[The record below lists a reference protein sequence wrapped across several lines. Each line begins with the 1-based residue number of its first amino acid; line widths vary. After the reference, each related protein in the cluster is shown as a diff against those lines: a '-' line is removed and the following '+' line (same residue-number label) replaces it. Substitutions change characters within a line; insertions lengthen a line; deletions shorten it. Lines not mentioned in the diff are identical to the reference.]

1 MASTF
6 SPSLK
11 LELIGNGDQSG
22 TWGTT
27 TNTNLGTLLEQ
38 AITGV
43 QAITM
48 VNANVTLTSLNGVSD
63 EARNAV
69 LVLGGTNSAIRS
81 IIAPSVNK
89 TYIVANNTVGG
100 FAVIIKTSA
109 GAGLSIANGATQLVY
124 CDGTEFYPAGFSN
137 SGGTITGNVSI
148 GGTLGVTGATTL
160 SNLTASSAV
169 ATNASKVLVS
179 VANSG
184 TGDNVLTTGA
194 TLSSPTLNS
203 PTLTAP
209 ALGTPASGVLTN
221 CTGTAAGLTAG
232 NATNA
237 VNSTTQVTGT
247 NNTTIATTAF
257 VQTALQ
263 LLYPIGSIYTATVAT
278 NPATLFGFGTWT
290 AYGAG
295 RVLIGNGGG
304 YSAGATGGSADA
316 VVVSHAHSASS
327 SSSSSVSDPGHRHV
341 FGADDQ
347 IASQGGYNIVGG
359 FPYDA
364 KSGGGGGGV
373 ELLTKNTSLANAGE
387 TTGISVSTSTSTS
400 ITAAGVSGTNANL
413 QPYVVVYMWNRT
425 A

>member
-48 VNANVTLTSLNGVSD
+48 VNANYTLSNLNGVSD

-81 IIAPSVNK
+81 VIAPSVNK

-124 CDGTEFYPAGFSN
+124 CDGSEFYPAGFS
-137 SGGTITGNVSI
+137 STGGTITGNL
-148 GGTLGVTGATTL
+148 TVTGTTTL
-160 SNLTASSAV
+160 AVTTAS
-169 ATNASKVLVS
+169 TPT
-179 VANSG
+179 
-184 TGDNVLTTGA
+184 TGDNTTR
-194 TLSSPTLNS
+194 
-203 PTLTAP
+203 
-209 ALGTPASGVLTN
+209 V
-221 CTGTAAGLTAG
+221 
-232 NATNA
+232 
-237 VNSTTQVTGT
+237 
-247 NNTTIATTAF
+247 ATTAF

-263 LLYPIGSIYTATVAT
+263 ALYPIGSIYTATVAT

-316 VVVSHAHSASS
+316 VLVSHNHTA
-327 SSSSSVSDPGHRHV
+327 SSSSSVSDPGHAHSYSQSTF
-341 FGADDQ
+341 FGAPGP
-347 IASQGGYNIVGG
+347 IENGGEWRVTNASTATSSVG
-359 FPYDA
+359 
-364 KSGGGGGGV
+364 
-373 ELLTKNTSLANAGE
+373 
-387 TTGISVSTSTSTS
+387 TGITVGTSTS

-425 A
+425 G